1 MIYLQIGI
9 IFLEIVLCV
18 LLNIL
23 LKDKFNKKIR
33 YALCIALLLNCWNMR
48 TYQAMWAIHALFCLL
63 VLLALFKKRRPI
75 LCIILSAIVSTSIVT
90 FGYVNMY
97 TIHQTNYNLTT
108 EKNITQTKVCFI
120 SDVHYPNANNPER
133 LKEITNTL
141 MKVKPDFYLLGGDFV
156 DESTTLKDMNVLF
169 KQLGR
174 LTKVAPVYYVYGNHE
189 NKTTFSREKLNQAI
203 TENNITILNDQ
214 KIQLNN
220 ITLVGRKDYTNLNR
234 KKTKDYHLTN
244 KTYNIVLDHQ
254 PQGTKESIKSNVD
267 LQLSGHTHNGQMFP
281 LSYSYHLQPDFAG
294 NYGKETFKNYTKII
308 SSGLV
313 GWGFPIRTEG
323 ICEYVVV
330 NVTPNK

>member
-9 IFLEIVLCV
+9 LILEVFLCL
-18 LLNIL
+18 LLNNL
-23 LKDKFNKKIR
+23 LKNKFNKKIR
-33 YALCIALLLNCWNMR
+33 YAICIALLINCSNMR
-48 TYQAMWAIHALFCLL
+48 TYQAMWAVHTLFCLL
-63 VLLALFKKRRPI
+63 VLLTLFKKRKPI
-75 LCIILSAIVSTSIVT
+75 ICIILSAIISTSIVT

-97 TIHQTNYNLTT
+97 TIHQATYNLKT
-108 EKNITQTKVCFI
+108 EKSITPTKICFI

-133 LKEITNTL
+133 LKGITNTL
-141 MKVKPDFYLLGGDFV
+141 LKVKPNFYLLGKDFV
-156 DESTTLKDMNVLF
+156 DESTSKEDMDVLF

-174 LTKVAPVYYVYGNHE
+174 LTKVVPVYFVYGNHE
-189 NKTTFSREKLNQAI
+189 NKIKFSRTKLNQEI
-203 TENNITILNDQ
+203 TKNNITILNDQ
-214 KIQLNN
+214 EVHLND

-234 KKTKDYHLTN
+234 KKTKDYNLTN

-254 PQGTKESIKSNVD
+254 PQGTKENIKHNVY

-294 NYGKETFKNYTKII
+294 NYGKETFKSYTKII

-313 GWGFPIRTEG
+313 GWGVPIRTAG

-330 NVTPNK
+330 NIKQA